1 MCVHWLIKA
10 VSCCRYPTFLKPYL
24 ACLHSSPITS
34 SFHCHNCPN
43 ELWEKI
49 IEAGKEQKTD
59 EYSSKV
65 RTVILKCSFF
75 FCNRS
80 ICFEQQCSCIHLTA
94 SWAVLFTHLRT
105 GRLLVARKSARM
117 RSWGTCLSQGE
128 QSFLSHL
135 VDVLLLLLLLLG
147 VVVDG

>member
-1 MCVHWLIKA
+1 MAYFMCVHCLIKA

-65 RTVILKCSFF
+65 CTVILKCSFF
-75 FCNRS
+75 FAIDLFVLNNNVHV
-80 ICFEQQCSCIHLTA
+80 CI
-94 SWAVLFTHLRT
+94 
-105 GRLLVARKSARM
+105 
-117 RSWGTCLSQGE
+117 
-128 QSFLSHL
+128 
-135 VDVLLLLLLLLG
+135 
-147 VVVDG
+147 